1 MFLWEH
7 LRQINFLICGVDIA
21 VDNINKIKIYVGSLF
36 VFFMA
41 VLFLFFSLNDYIGF
55 FRRDSVITFSWKSA
69 GFIWFTPLLIHIAY
83 ALLRIAKNRTKN
95 LNGKIGDYI
104 SCVSIIGFILTLF
117 VSFYV
122 DDELKSEGY
131 LICSKSSWMAPNKYV
146 KDISL
151 CH

>member
-1 MFLWEH
+1 M
-7 LRQINFLICGVDIA
+7 
-21 VDNINKIKIYVGSLF
+21 DNINENKAKLYSGILLLL
-36 VFFMA
+36 FMA
-41 VLFLFFSLNDYIGF
+41 VLSIFFSLNDYIDF
-55 FRRDSVITFSWKSA
+55 FKHDSVITFSWKSA
-69 GFIWFTPLLIHIAY
+69 GAIWFSPVLIYISFILY
-83 ALLRIAKNRTKN
+83 RISLGKVKR
-95 LNGKIGDYI
+95 LNSKIGNYV
-104 SCVSIIGFILTLF
+104 SYVSITGIILTLF